1 MGRKYGWHSGKLS
14 CKELNIDSTLSFG
27 NLNFGSVELD
37 TLLLNGR
44 LCTGTG
50 ASGSSLALGSAYSY
64 GEAIELRYNVTNWTG
79 IGSSFKAMYLRS
91 EADLGGSYGLR
102 CAELYA
108 VMDTSTTTGL
118 SNLQSLY
125 TEMLVKS
132 SASNRTLTNGQ
143 CIEAN
148 ISVENQTGTL
158 TLTNNIYCLYAKAQT
173 GTGINDYTK
182 VNGIKIAGRDDGTAR
197 VFGNALD
204 ITDAEATICTWI
216 NGIYIKNSAIASS
229 GAGKAINIQGG
240 SATIKGIFVGADA
253 DTAGSGIKIAGASWD
268 TAQGNGFYCDDG
280 GTALV
285 GYTECFT
292 VRMLTTA
299 AVASGDVSTA
309 ALHPDLTLNANYTGT
324 GGLSSI
330 WGNTTIKTGVTVNLN
345 GSLGDVGGGTFGLD
359 VVGTLAASSHG
370 CGVSVGI
377 GGSGTNSGIICGY
390 RIRAATGTV
399 DWNGILSIEDGDGS
413 WTSMTATAASDA
425 CTIANGPSG
434 TAGNPDYWLKIYI
447 AQTAYVF
454 PVWSI

>member
-1 MGRKYGWHSGKLS
+1 MGRKFGWHSGKLS
-14 CKELNIDSTLSFG
+14 CKELDVDSTLSFG
-27 NLNFGSVELD
+27 SLNFGSVELD

-44 LCTGTG
+44 LATGVSAGGT
-50 ASGSSLALGSAYSY
+50 SLALGATYAY

-79 IGSSFKAMYLRS
+79 IGSSFKALYLRS

-102 CAELYA
+102 CAEFYA

-118 SNLQSLY
+118 SSLQNLY
-125 TEMLVKS
+125 AEMLVKA
-132 SASNRTLTNGQ
+132 SASNRTLTNGH
-143 CIEAN
+143 CVEAN
-148 ISVENQTGTL
+148 ISIENQTGTL
-158 TLTNNIYCLYAKAQT
+158 TLTNSIYCLYAKAQT

-204 ITDAEATICTWI
+204 IVDAEATVCTWT
-216 NGIYIKNSAIASS
+216 NGIYIKNTAIKTS
-229 GAGKAINIQGG
+229 GLGKAINIQGG

-285 GYTECFT
+285 GYTECMT

-330 WGNTTIKTGVTVNLN
+330 WGNTTIKSGVTVNLN
-345 GSLGDVGGGTFGLD
+345 GSIGDVGGATFGID
-359 VVGTLAASSHG
+359 IAGTLAANSHA
-370 CGVSVGI
+370 CGVSVGV
-377 GGSGTNSGIICGY
+377 GGSGTKTGILSGF
-390 RIRAATGTV
+390 RIRGATGTV
-399 DWNGILSIEDGDGS
+399 DWDAFLSIEDGDGS
-413 WTSMTATAASDA
+413 WTSMTTAAASQTA
-425 CTIANGPSG
+425 TMTNAPA
-434 TAGNPDYWLKIYI
+434 AGNPSYWLNIYI
-447 AQTAYVF
+447 GETKYVIPAF
-454 PVWSI
+454 ASA